1 MNVQGRIS
9 RILVTGGSTALYAQ
23 ANLSGP
29 QAKKT
34 DSLNPYASPLL
45 GNLQDLPPSTVI
57 TDGFDP
63 LRDEGA
69 AYADKLRQAG
79 VSVMYRNFETGT
91 HEFFGMGAVVDL
103 SNQAVQYA
111 AQNLKTAFGQ

>member
-1 MNVQGRIS
+1 M
-9 RILVTGGSTALYAQ
+9 LTG
-23 ANLSGP
+23 
-29 QAKKT
+29 
-34 DSLNPYASPLL
+34 
-45 GNLQDLPPSTVI
+45 LPPATVI

-79 VSVMYRNFETGT
+79 VTVDYRNFETGT

-103 SNQAVQYA
+103 SN
-111 AQNLKTAFGQ
+111 